1 MNLEMAADVRSR
13 PLILVGLLLLL
24 AVAIA
29 GCGGGRSQAPASSG
43 DDFTLATPIFPNRT
57 IDIIVGAEAGTPEDD
72 FAAAIA
78 AAYASALP
86 GQINFVYEPGNHGL
100 TALEQFSEK
109 ANDGHTMLILT
120 DRHISALAAGQ
131 TAVDVTRQ
139 HQPNLLGVFE
149 PLLIFAAGSDSSLSD
164 WDAVVA
170 AAGSGTLKVA
180 SGGPDAS
187 AEDLSISR
195 LAADLNIDLEAVV
208 IDSVSERLAA
218 PGAGTADLVIAPVS
232 IANDAITAGDLAP
245 VLVLWPER
253 VPDLPSVP
261 TALESGSTFEGLP
274 IMLGVVLNR
283 RTPRFI
289 ADEIGFALRAA
300 FASPSYKAWAE
311 GRGIGSL
318 EVPVGDPAFNIRKQ
332 IEKFKAAAGE

>member
-1 MNLEMAADVRSR
+1 MNLETAVAVRSKA
-13 PLILVGLLLLL
+13 LILVGLLSLI

-29 GCGGGRSQAPASSG
+29 GCGGARSQAPASSG
-43 DDFTLATPIFPNRT
+43 SDFTLATPIFPNRS
-57 IDIIVGAEAGTPEDD
+57 IDIIVGAEAGSPEDD
-72 FAAAIA
+72 FAKAIA

-86 GQINFVYEPGNHGL
+86 GEINFVYEPGNHGL

-109 ANDGHTMLILT
+109 ENDGHTMLILT
-120 DRHISALAAGQ
+120 DRHISALASGQ
-131 TAVDVTRQ
+131 TEVDVTRQ

-149 PLLIFAAGSDSSLSD
+149 PLLIFAAGSNSSLTD

-170 AAGSGTLKVA
+170 AAGGGTLKVA

-187 AEDLSISR
+187 AEELSISR
-195 LAADLNIDLEAVV
+195 LAADLNIDLDGVV

-218 PGAGTADLVIAPVS
+218 PGAGTADLVIAPLS

-274 IMLGVVLNR
+274 RMLGVVLNR

-300 FASPSYKAWAE
+300 FASPEFKAWAD

-318 EVPVGDPAFNIRKQ
+318 KVPEGDPAFNIRLQ
-332 IEKFKAAAGE
+332 IPKYEAAAGG